1 MPKSA
6 KYVLIGSTEAHSGK
20 SAITL
25 AIAFQLMAQGIKVAY
40 GKPLATVEIPD
51 HQGAS
56 VCADTDLNFI
66 PEVLSLPATACLPT
80 LLCLDEDVVTAQMH
94 QNGAADFTE
103 ALHQYSAQAGENV
116 VLVEGPATLEQGAL
130 VKLALPDMAK
140 ALDASVLLVMRFNP
154 RQMVDE
160 ILSAQQR
167 LGSRLLG
174 VVINGIPEADQVFVT
189 EKVLPYLEGQGIAVL
204 ATLPQMPY
212 LQGVRVSEL
221 VRRLDAEVLCCDNH
235 LDLVVESLKIGA
247 MNVNSALR
255 FFRQGIHQ
263 AVVTGGD
270 RRDLQIAALET
281 STHCLI
287 LTGQISPTEDVI
299 TFATDKEI
307 PVLSVVTDTLTT
319 VERID
324 TLFGQVPLNNPD
336 QVPLVQEVLAK
347 HLDIS
352 RLMALLAI
360 DPPTM
365 AETTA
370 S

>member
-1 MPKSA
+1 VPKSTQ
-6 KYVLIGSTEAHSGK
+6 YVLIGSTEPHSGK
-20 SAITL
+20 SAIIL
-25 AIAFQLMAQGIKVAY
+25 AIAAQLMAQGLKVAY
-40 GKPLATVEIPD
+40 GKPLATVETSARKDAP
-51 HQGAS
+51 

-80 LLCLDEDVVTAQMH
+80 LLCLDDDAITAQLH
-94 QNGAADFTE
+94 QDGTADFTE
-103 ALHQYSAQAGENV
+103 ALHQYRDRAGENV
-116 VLVEGPATLEQGAL
+116 ALLEGPATLEQGAL
-130 VKLALPDMAK
+130 VKLALPDMAS
-140 ALDASVLLVMRFNP
+140 ALDASVLLVMRFNS
-154 RQMVDE
+154 RQMVDK

-167 LGSRLLG
+167 LGARLVG
-174 VVINGIPEADQVFVT
+174 VVINNIPEADQAFV
-189 EKVLPYLEGQGIAVL
+189 EAQVVPYLEAQNIAVL
-204 ATLPQMPY
+204 AALPRIPY

-221 VRRLDAEVLCCDNH
+221 ASRLDAEVLCCDNH

-255 FFRQGIHQ
+255 FFRKGIHQ

-287 LTGQISPTEDVI
+287 LTGQIPPTDDVI
-299 TFATDKEI
+299 TLATDKEI

-336 QVPLVQEVLAK
+336 KVPLVQEVLAE
-347 HLDIS
+347 HLDAN

-360 DPPTM
+360 DPPTL
-365 AETTA
+365 AKA
-370 S
+370 AVS

>member
-1 MPKSA
+1 
-6 KYVLIGSTEAHSGK
+6 
-20 SAITL
+20 
-25 AIAFQLMAQGIKVAY
+25 MAQGIKIAY
-40 GKPLATVEIPD
+40 GKPLAAVEVPD
-51 HQGAS
+51 KKGAP

-66 PEVLSLPATACLPT
+66 PEVLSLPAAACLPT
-80 LLCLDEDVVTAQMH
+80 LLCLDDDAIIAQLH
-94 QNGAADFTE
+94 QNGATDFTK
-103 ALHQYSAQAGENV
+103 ALQQYDGQAAENV
-116 VLVEGPATLEQGAL
+116 VLLEGPATLEQGAL
-130 VKLALPDMAK
+130 VKLALPDMANS
-140 ALDASVLLVMRFNP
+140 LNASVLLVMRFNP

-167 LGSRLLG
+167 LGPRLVG
-174 VVINGIPEADQVFVT
+174 VVINSIPEGAEAFVKD
-189 EKVLPYLEGQGIAVL
+189 KVVPYLEGQGIAVL

-221 VRRLDAEVLCCDNH
+221 VRRLDAEVLCCDDH
-235 LDLVVESLKIGA
+235 LDLMVESLKIGA

-287 LTGQISPTEDVI
+287 LTGQIAPADDVI
-299 TFATDKEI
+299 SLATDKEI

-324 TLFGQVPLNNPD
+324 TLFGQVPLDNPD
-336 QVPLVQEVLAK
+336 KVPLVQEVLAK
-347 HLDIS
+347 HLDIN
-352 RLMALLAI
+352 RLMDLI
-360 DPPTM
+360 GD
-365 AETTA
+365 
-370 S
+370 

>member
-6 KYVLIGSTEAHSGK
+6 QYVLIGSTEAHSGK
-20 SAITL
+20 SAIVL

-40 GKPLATVEIPD
+40 GKPLATVETSNSEDAP
-51 HQGAS
+51 S
-56 VCADTDLNFI
+56 CADTDLDFI
-66 PEVLSLPATACLPT
+66 PEVLSLPVAACLPT
-80 LLCLDEDVVTAQMH
+80 LLCLNEDAILSQLH
-94 QNGAADFTE
+94 QGEATDFTQ
-103 ALHQYSAQAGENV
+103 ALTGYSERVTENV
-116 VLVEGPATLEQGAL
+116 VLLEGPANLEQGAL
-130 VKLALPDMAK
+130 VKLALPDMAVS
-140 ALDASVLLVMRFNP
+140 LDAAVLLVMRFNP

-160 ILSAQQR
+160 IMSAQQR
-167 LGSRLLG
+167 LGTRLLG
-174 VVINGIPEADQVFVT
+174 VVINSIPEADQGFVA
-189 EKVLPYLEGQGIAVL
+189 EKVVPYLEAHGIAVL
-204 ATLPQMPY
+204 ATLPEMPY

-287 LTGQISPTEDVI
+287 LTGQISPAEDVLN
-299 TFATDKEI
+299 FAKDKEI
-307 PVLSVVTDTLTT
+307 PVLSVATDTLTT

-324 TLFGQVPLNNPD
+324 GLFGQVPLNNPD
-336 QVPLVQEVLAK
+336 KIPLVQEVLAK
-347 HLDIS
+347 SVDVS
-352 RLMALLAI
+352 RLIALLAI
-360 DPPTM
+360 EPPTVPE
-365 AETTA
+365 AA
-370 S
+370 VS